1 MHNSLLRVKKIKTII
16 SKIDLM
22 RAFSLVGIIGILCL
36 VSSCS
41 KDDGD
46 IENQSAAS
54 GVEIGGVSGYS
65 SYYEENTLQTRAGG
79 ITESYGLTRA
89 WEAPTGYVAYD
100 GGDQPIGVCFTQNG
114 HNPADDKTIGSLFKS
129 SDKWRA
135 NVELT
140 GGDYYLYGYIPHL
153 TVIKCGIT
161 DRDGNNA
168 KYDEGAILSLRDVPS
183 VMPNDLC
190 VVIGAKHG
198 TDKDHD
204 SGLRRGDFAYTAEA
218 ISNEEGHE
226 SGTGNFVFLLFDHL
240 YSALRVNFRVQ
251 GDYNDLRT
259 IKLKSLKLKTQVGG
273 TVTKDKTDIT
283 IKLKAND
290 GSASPIEEISYTTS
304 LSGVDNNDG
313 IEFWSSASVSDEE
326 RTLTTDFKPFTGHFM
341 PNGITTLVLTSKY
354 DVYDKKGNLLRK
366 DCQATNTMVLNDLL
380 TEQTVTRRGCR
391 YTIKMTIEPTY
402 LYVMSEPDL
411 DNPTVTIN

>member
-1 MHNSLLRVKKIKTII
+1 
-16 SKIDLM
+16 M
-22 RAFSLVGIIGILCL
+22 RAFSLISLIGILCL

-46 IENQSAAS
+46 FENQSATP

-65 SYYEENTLQTRAGG
+65 SYYEENILQTRAGG

-89 WEAPTGYVAYD
+89 WSIPDGYVAYD

-198 TDKDHD
+198 TDKEHD

-273 TVTKDKTDIT
+273 AVTKDKTDIT

-290 GSASPIEEISYTTS
+290 GSASPIEEISYTPS
-304 LSGVDNNDG
+304 VSGVDNNDG
-313 IEFWSSASVSDEE
+313 IEFWSSASASDEE
-326 RTLTTDFKPFTGHFM
+326 RTLTSAYKPFTGHFM
-341 PNGITTLVLTSKY
+341 PTGVTTFILTSKY

-366 DCQATNTMVLNDLL
+366 DCEVTNTMVLNKLL
-380 TEQTVTRRGCR
+380 TEQTETRRGCR
-391 YTIKMTIEPTY
+391 YTINMTIEPTY

-411 DNPTVTIN
+411 DNPKVVVN